1 MVPARL
7 KARPL
12 LTCAALVVC
21 IAVASLLSNITTE
34 TQLSGQA
41 ETITYL
47 RKVMSK
53 FLNSGTL
60 WAALG
65 FYAGWLWSGSK
76 ARPAPVWLPAVAA
89 VAASLGALAGHYAL
103 GNLLG
108 IMEASI
114 WIENYHW
121 FIAAVIISGP
131 LGWLGARSAQDDRA
145 GKLLRYLV
153 PAGAV
158 AEPLVTGMFW
168 YPSGFSFPVSEVA
181 SSYTVGLLLMLL
193 GVLGLWAVYRANK
206 AAAPTLENPRCR
218 F

>member
-1 MVPARL
+1 MDLARL
-7 KARPL
+7 KARPFL
-12 LTCAALVVC
+12 ACTLLVVC
-21 IAVASLLSNITTE
+21 IAVASLLSNITTDA
-34 TQLSGQA
+34 QLSGQA
-41 ETITYL
+41 EAITYV
-47 RKVMSK
+47 RKVVSK

-65 FYAGWLWSGSK
+65 FYAGWLWSGS
-76 ARPAPVWLPAVAA
+76 RTHPAPLWVPVVAA
-89 VAASLGALAGHYAL
+89 AAASLGALAGHYAL

-108 IMEASI
+108 IMEPSI

-121 FIAAVIISGP
+121 FIAAVIISGL
-131 LGWLGARSAQDDRA
+131 LGWMGARSAQEDRI

-153 PAGAV
+153 PVGAV

-168 YPSGFSFPVSEVA
+168 YPSGFNFPVSEIA

-193 GVLGLWAVYRANK
+193 GVLGLWVVYRANK
-206 AAAPTLENPRCR
+206 ATVPTLENPRRR

>member
-1 MVPARL
+1 MVSARL

-12 LTCAALVVC
+12 LTCIALALC
-21 IAVASLLSNITTE
+21 IAVASLLSNITTDA
-34 TQLSGQA
+34 QLSGQA
-41 ETITYL
+41 EVITYV
-47 RKVMSK
+47 RKVVGK

-65 FYAGWLWSGSK
+65 FYAGWLWSGSRM
-76 ARPAPVWLPAVAA
+76 RPAPFWVPVAAA

-131 LGWLGARSAQDDRA
+131 LGWLGARSAQGDRT

-153 PAGAV
+153 PVGAV

-168 YPSGFSFPVSEVA
+168 YPSGFSFPVSEVL
-181 SSYTVGLLLMLL
+181 SSYTVGF
-193 GVLGLWAVYRANK
+193 VLITTGMVGAIVVQRRNNGTGL
-206 AAAPTLENPRCR
+206 E
-218 F
+218 

>member
-1 MVPARL
+1 MVLARF

-12 LTCAALVVC
+12 LTCIALALC
-21 IAVASLLSNITTE
+21 IAVASLLSNITTDA
-34 TQLSGQA
+34 QLSGQA
-41 ETITYL
+41 EVITYV
-47 RKVMSK
+47 RKVVSK

-65 FYAGWLWSGSK
+65 FYAGWLWSGSRM
-76 ARPAPVWLPAVAA
+76 RPAPFWVPVAAA

-131 LGWLGARSAQDDRA
+131 LGWLGARSAQGDRT

-153 PAGAV
+153 PVGAV

-168 YPSGFSFPVSEVA
+168 YPSGFSFPVSEA
-181 SSYTVGLLLMLL
+181 LSSYTVGF
-193 GVLGLWAVYRANK
+193 VLITTGMVGAIVVQRRNNG
-206 AAAPTLENPRCR
+206 TDLE
-218 F
+218 

>member
-1 MVPARL
+1 MVLARF

-12 LTCAALVVC
+12 LTCIVLVLC
-21 IAVASLLSNITTE
+21 IAVASLLSNITTDA
-34 TQLSGQA
+34 QLSGQA
-41 ETITYL
+41 EVITYV
-47 RKVMSK
+47 RKVVSK

-65 FYAGWLWSGSK
+65 FYAGWLWSGSRM
-76 ARPAPVWLPAVAA
+76 RPAPLWVPVAAA

-131 LGWLGARSAQDDRA
+131 LGWLGARSAQDDRT

-153 PAGAV
+153 PVGAV

-168 YPSGFSFPVSEVA
+168 YPSGFSFPVSEVL
-181 SSYTVGLLLMLL
+181 SSYTVGF
-193 GVLGLWAVYRANK
+193 VLITTGMVGAIVVQRRNNGTGLEGYS
-206 AAAPTLENPRCR
+206 
-218 F
+218 

>member
-7 KARPL
+7 KAHPL
-12 LTCAALVVC
+12 LTCTALVVC

-47 RKVMSK
+47 RKVVSK

-65 FYAGWLWSGSK
+65 FYAGWLYSGSK
-76 ARPAPVWLPAVAA
+76 SRPAPLWVPVVAA
-89 VAASLGALAGHYAL
+89 AAASLGALAGHYAL

-108 IMEASI
+108 IMEPSI

-131 LGWLGARSAQDDRA
+131 LGWVGARSAQEDRI

-153 PAGAV
+153 PGGAI

-206 AAAPTLENPRCR
+206 TSVPALENPRR
-218 F
+218 RL

>member
-1 MVPARL
+1 MVLARF

-12 LTCAALVVC
+12 LTCIALVLC

-34 TQLSGQA
+34 AQLSGQSEA
-41 ETITYL
+41 ITYV
-47 RKVMSK
+47 RKVVSK

-60 WAALG
+60 WAAL
-65 FYAGWLWSGSK
+65 WSGSRT
-76 ARPAPVWLPAVAA
+76 RPAPLWVPVTAA

-131 LGWLGARSAQDDRA
+131 LGWLGARSAQGDRA

-168 YPSGFSFPVSEVA
+168 YPSGFNFPVSEIA
-181 SSYTVGLLLMLL
+181 SSYTVGLLLMFL
-193 GVLGLWAVYRANK
+193 GVLGLWAVYRVNK
-206 AAAPTLENPRCR
+206 AAVPALENPGRR

>member
-1 MVPARL
+1 MDLARL
-7 KARPL
+7 KARPFL
-12 LTCAALVVC
+12 ACTLLVVC
-21 IAVASLLSNITTE
+21 IAVASLLSNITTDA
-34 TQLSGQA
+34 QLSGQA
-41 ETITYL
+41 EAITYV
-47 RKVMSK
+47 RKVVSK

-65 FYAGWLWSGSK
+65 FYAGWLWSGS
-76 ARPAPVWLPAVAA
+76 RTHPAPLWVPVVAA

-108 IMEASI
+108 IMEPSI

-153 PAGAV
+153 PVGSV

-168 YPSGFSFPVSEVA
+168 YPSGFNFPVSEIA
-181 SSYTVGLLLMLL
+181 SNYTVGLLLMLL

-206 AAAPTLENPRCR
+206 ATVPTLENPRRR

>member
-1 MVPARL
+1 MVLARF
-7 KARPL
+7 KAHPL
-12 LTCAALVVC
+12 LTCIALALC
-21 IAVASLLSNITTE
+21 IAVASLLSNITTDA
-34 TQLSGQA
+34 QLSGQA
-41 ETITYL
+41 EVITYV
-47 RKVMSK
+47 RKVVSK

-65 FYAGWLWSGSK
+65 FYAGWLWSGSRM
-76 ARPAPVWLPAVAA
+76 RPAPLWVPVAAA

-131 LGWLGARSAQDDRA
+131 LGWLGARSAQDDRT

-153 PAGAV
+153 PLGAV
-158 AEPLVTGMFW
+158 AEPLVTGMLW
-168 YPSGFSFPVSEVA
+168 YPSGVSFPVSEVA

-193 GVLGLWAVYRANK
+193 GALGLWAVYRANK
-206 AAAPTLENPRCR
+206 TAAPALENPRRR

>member
-1 MVPARL
+1 MLHARF

-12 LTCAALVVC
+12 LTCIALVLC

-34 TQLSGQA
+34 AQLSGQSEVIA
-41 ETITYL
+41 YV
-47 RKVMSK
+47 RKVVST

-65 FYAGWLWSGSK
+65 FYAGWLWSGSRT
-76 ARPAPVWLPAVAA
+76 RPVPLWVPVTVA

-145 GKLLRYLV
+145 GKLLRYLIPV
-153 PAGAV
+153 GAV

-168 YPSGFSFPVSEVA
+168 YPSEFSFPVSEIA

-193 GVLGLWAVYRANK
+193 GVLGLWVVYRANK
-206 AAAPTLENPRCR
+206 AAAPALENPRR
-218 F
+218 SF

>member
-12 LTCAALVVC
+12 LACTLLVVC
-21 IAVASLLSNITTE
+21 IAVASLLSNITTDA
-34 TQLSGQA
+34 QLSGQA

-47 RKVMSK
+47 RKVVSK

-65 FYAGWLWSGSK
+65 FYAGWLYSGSK
-76 ARPAPVWLPAVAA
+76 SRPAPLWVPVVAA
-89 VAASLGALAGHYAL
+89 AAASLGALAGHYAL

-108 IMEASI
+108 IMEPSI

-131 LGWLGARSAQDDRA
+131 LGWVGARSAQEDRI

-153 PAGAV
+153 PGGAI
-158 AEPLVTGMFW
+158 AEPLATGMFW

-181 SSYTVGLLLMLL
+181 SNYTVGLLLMLL
-193 GVLGLWAVYRANK
+193 GALGSWGVYRANK
-206 AAAPTLENPRCR
+206 AAAPTLDNSRRR

>member
-1 MVPARL
+1 MVPAHL

-12 LTCAALVVC
+12 LTCTALVVC

-34 TQLSGQA
+34 AQLSGQSEA
-41 ETITYL
+41 ITYV
-47 RKVMSK
+47 RKVVSK

-65 FYAGWLWSGSK
+65 FYAGWLWSGSRT
-76 ARPAPVWLPAVAA
+76 RPAPLWVPVAAA

-131 LGWLGARSAQDDRA
+131 LGWLGARSAQDDRT

-168 YPSGFSFPVSEVA
+168 YPSGFSFPVSEIA
-181 SSYTVGLLLMLL
+181 SSYTVGF
-193 GVLGLWAVYRANK
+193 VLITTGTIGAIMVQRRNNGAGL
-206 AAAPTLENPRCR
+206 E
-218 F
+218 

>member
-1 MVPARL
+1 MVPACL
-7 KARPL
+7 KAHPL
-12 LTCAALVVC
+12 LTCTALVVC

-76 ARPAPVWLPAVAA
+76 ARPAPAWLPVIAA

-108 IMEASI
+108 MMEPSI

-131 LGWLGARSAQDDRA
+131 LGWVGARSAQEDRT

-153 PAGAV
+153 PGGAI

-168 YPSGFSFPVSEVA
+168 YPAGFSFPVSEIA
-181 SSYTVGLLLMLL
+181 SSYTVGF
-193 GVLGLWAVYRANK
+193 VLITAGMVGAIMVQRRNNWTGL
-206 AAAPTLENPRCR
+206 E
-218 F
+218 

>member
-1 MVPARL
+1 MVLARF

-12 LTCAALVVC
+12 LTCIALALC
-21 IAVASLLSNITTE
+21 IAVASLLSNITTDA
-34 TQLSGQA
+34 QLSGQA
-41 ETITYL
+41 EVITYV
-47 RKVMSK
+47 RKVVSK

-65 FYAGWLWSGSK
+65 FYAGWLWSGSRM
-76 ARPAPVWLPAVAA
+76 RPAPLWVPVAAA

-131 LGWLGARSAQDDRA
+131 LGWLGARSAQDDRT

-153 PAGAV
+153 PVGAV

-168 YPSGFSFPVSEVA
+168 YPSGFSFPVSEVL
-181 SSYTVGLLLMLL
+181 SSYTVGF
-193 GVLGLWAVYRANK
+193 VLITTGMVGAIVVQRRNNG
-206 AAAPTLENPRCR
+206 TDLE
-218 F
+218 

>member
-1 MVPARL
+1 MVLARF

-12 LTCAALVVC
+12 LTCIALVLC

-34 TQLSGQA
+34 AQLSGQSEA
-41 ETITYL
+41 ITYV
-47 RKVMSK
+47 RKVVSK

-65 FYAGWLWSGSK
+65 FYAGWLWSGSRT
-76 ARPAPVWLPAVAA
+76 RPAPLWVPVAAA

-131 LGWLGARSAQDDRA
+131 LGWLGARSAQDDRT

-168 YPSGFSFPVSEVA
+168 YPSGFSFPVSEIA
-181 SSYTVGLLLMLL
+181 SSYTVGF
-193 GVLGLWAVYRANK
+193 VLITTGTIGAIMVQRRNNGAGL
-206 AAAPTLENPRCR
+206 E
-218 F
+218 

>member
-1 MVPARL
+1 MVLARF

-12 LTCAALVVC
+12 LTCIVLVLC
-21 IAVASLLSNITTE
+21 IAVASLLSNITTDA
-34 TQLSGQA
+34 QLSGQA
-41 ETITYL
+41 EVITYV
-47 RKVMSK
+47 RKVVSK

-65 FYAGWLWSGSK
+65 FYAGWLWSGSRM
-76 ARPAPVWLPAVAA
+76 RPAPLWVPVAAA

-131 LGWLGARSAQDDRA
+131 LGWLGARSAQDDRT

-153 PAGAV
+153 PVGAV

-168 YPSGFSFPVSEVA
+168 YPSGFSFPVSEVL
-181 SSYTVGLLLMLL
+181 SSYTVGF
-193 GVLGLWAVYRANK
+193 VLITTGMVGAIVVQRRNNG
-206 AAAPTLENPRCR
+206 TDLE
-218 F
+218 

>member
-1 MVPARL
+1 MIFARF

-12 LTCAALVVC
+12 LTCVALVLC

-34 TQLSGQA
+34 AQLSGQSEA
-41 ETITYL
+41 ITYV
-47 RKVMSK
+47 RKVVSK

-65 FYAGWLWSGSK
+65 FYAGWLWSGSRT
-76 ARPAPVWLPAVAA
+76 RPAPLWVPVAAA
-89 VAASLGALAGHYAL
+89 VAASLGALVGHYAL

-131 LGWLGARSAQDDRA
+131 LGWLGARSAQDDRT

-153 PAGAV
+153 PVGAV

-168 YPSGFSFPVSEVA
+168 YPSGFSFPVSEVL
-181 SSYTVGLLLMLL
+181 SSYTVGF
-193 GVLGLWAVYRANK
+193 VLITTGMVGAIVVQRRNNGTGL
-206 AAAPTLENPRCR
+206 E
-218 F
+218 